1 MKYQLKSTENKEI
14 EIKWLKIR
22 DTFLYEY
29 RDLTPDD
36 LLYNS
41 GEFEKMLNRIVCK
54 LGMTEAQLRRRIIRW
69 EDAASHYF

>member
-1 MKYQLKSTENKEI
+1 MTNQLKTSEDREI

-22 DTFLYEY
+22 ETFLFEY

-36 LLYNS
+36 LHYNH
-41 GEFEKMLNRIVCK
+41 GEFKKMLNRIVGK
-54 LGMTEAQLRRRIIRW
+54 LGMTEAQLRKRIIRW